1 MVTVAQPNNSHLN
14 KLYGLMFIVA
24 AMGLALT
31 VIFQLP
37 ATAAQPKAVIP
48 QTTHDFGEALQD
60 KEFSH
65 TFIVKNAGK
74 APLKILE
81 VDPDCAC
88 TVPSYDR
95 EIAPGK
101 EGKITLKL
109 KPFSV
114 VKKFTKKTKIRF
126 NDPDNPMSVLVVTG
140 YAKPIIEIIPSHI
153 VRFRGGLNEE
163 HQADIRFISHM
174 AEPWEIKAYQTNLQ
188 EKIEVSIKAEEPGK
202 VYVVRV
208 KNKQKEPGHYAGK
221 IYLTTTSEK
230 RPRLLVRVF
239 ADLFMASA
247 VNP

>member
-1 MVTVAQPNNSHLN
+1 MA
-14 KLYGLMFIVA
+14 GFF
-24 AMGLALT
+24 LALT
-31 VIFQLP
+31 LLF
-37 ATAAQPKAVIP
+37 AAGARAAQPKAEISE
-48 QTTHDFGEALQD
+48 TTHDFGEALQD

-65 TFIVKNAGK
+65 TFIIKNTGT

-88 TVPSYDR
+88 TVPSYDK

-101 EGKITLKL
+101 EGKITLML

-126 NDPDNPMSVLVVTG
+126 NDPDKPQAVLILTG
-140 YAKPIIEIIPSHI
+140 YAKPIIEITPSHI

-163 HQADIRFISHM
+163 HQAEVRFISHM
-174 AEPWEIKAYQTNLQ
+174 TEPWEIKAYETNIP
-188 EKIEVSIKAEEPGK
+188 EKIEVSIKPEQAGK

-208 KNKQKEPGHYAGK
+208 KNKQKEAGHYAGK
-221 IYLTTTSEK
+221 IYLTTTSQK
-230 RPRLLVRVF
+230 RPRLLLRVF
-239 ADLFMASA
+239 ADLFIASA

>member
-1 MVTVAQPNNSHLN
+1 MAQPNNSHLN
-14 KLYGLMFIVA
+14 KFYGLRLIVA

-31 VIFQLP
+31 LIFQLP
-37 ATAAQPKAVIP
+37 TAAAQPKAVIP

-60 KEFSH
+60 KEFTH
-65 TFIVKNAGK
+65 TFVVKNAGK
-74 APLKILE
+74 EPLKILE

-101 EGKITLKL
+101 EGKITLKI

-126 NDPDNPMSVLVVTG
+126 NDPDTPQTVLVVTG
-140 YAKPIIEIIPSHI
+140 YSKPIIEIIPSHI
-153 VRFRGGLNEE
+153 VRFRGGLNEV

-174 AEPWEIKAYQTNLQ
+174 AEPWEIKTYESNIPD
-188 EKIEVSIKAEEPGK
+188 KIEVSIQAEEPGK
-202 VYVVRV
+202 TYVVRI
-208 KNKQKEPGHYAGK
+208 KNKQGEPGHYAGK
-221 IYLTTTSEK
+221 VYLTTTSQK

-239 ADLFMASA
+239 ADLYIASA
-247 VNP
+247 INP